1 MNTPDLDRCGDDEIL
16 ELSLSDPHRFEVI
29 YERHYPSIHR
39 YVTRRL
45 GRDAADD
52 IASEVFLR
60 AFDSRHRY
68 RSFGHGTCLPWLY
81 RIASHISLNEARR
94 RGREAKAVRRID
106 ARDATTDEVSNI
118 AWRVDAR
125 RCVEE
130 SGIIDVISGLDEDL
144 RDTLYLHA
152 LADASYLEIAD
163 ATGVPVGTVK
173 SRLSRLRVKLRK
185 QLERLDR
192 CKELV

>member
-1 MNTPDLDRCGDDEIL
+1 MRSQDLDRCGDDDIISQ
-16 ELSLSDPHRFEVI
+16 SLSDPRRFEVI

-52 IASEVFLR
+52 VASEVFLR
-60 AFDSRHRY
+60 AFDARHRY

-81 RIASHISLNEARR
+81 GMASHISSNESRR
-94 RGREAKAVRRID
+94 RLRESKALRRVDGRDSTHDD
-106 ARDATTDEVSNI
+106 ASII
-118 AWRVDAR
+118 AWRVDAQ

-130 SGIIDVISGLDEDL
+130 SGIVDAINNLDEHH
-144 RDTLYLHA
+144 RETLYLYA
-152 LADASYLEIAD
+152 LADATYAEIAA
-163 ATGVPVGTVK
+163 ATDVPVGTVR
-173 SRLSRLRVKLRK
+173 SRLSRLRVKLRR

-192 CKELV
+192 CKEVI